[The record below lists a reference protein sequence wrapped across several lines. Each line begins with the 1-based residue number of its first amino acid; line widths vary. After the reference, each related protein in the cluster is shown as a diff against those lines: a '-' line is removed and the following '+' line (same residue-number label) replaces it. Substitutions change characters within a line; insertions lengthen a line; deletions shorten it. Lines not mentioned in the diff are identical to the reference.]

1 MLKQQTPCRN
11 TFAFTPDKHG
21 ELSEQALSI
30 IDSSVSKI
38 CKAKDVL
45 QEALSDSVKYGIAV
59 YDSIYVVL
67 AIKHKYKLATFDRK
81 LKQKLEQQNLNK
93 HLRP

>member
-1 MLKQQTPCRN
+1 MMEYRALFLKIGNQPLG
-11 TFAFTPDKHG
+11 KHG
-21 ELSEQALSI
+21 ELSKQILSI

-45 QEALSDSVKYGIAV
+45 SAV
-59 YDSIYVVL
+59 CDSIHVVL

-81 LKQKLEQQNLNK
+81 LKQKTRTTN
-93 HLRP
+93 